1 MVLKDRQPCGRLLL
15 LIIQSQ
21 QVSFRLLDFILHF
34 LSELLSGLDLLP
46 LFCDHVKFEFL
57 LFIGQLSFNLQQT
70 TFQTFLPL
78 NIVLKPRDM
87 LLLPQDLAVE
97 LINLLGI
104 FTLDVLDLHPM
115 SLCQI
120 SYLLVQIFIL

>member
-21 QVSFRLLDFILHF
+21 QVSLRLLDFILHF